1 MTTPSHSNRAEAI
14 GRCSEASWMMDA
26 NSNSWGTVMGVAP
39 RASCGPRGS
48 CGKQGSGMQVG
59 RGETKAVP
67 SRLAVVGARALTGLG
82 WMQQGVW
89 MQPGVDTVC
98 SDEKFDTRFAV
109 SS

>member
-1 MTTPSHSNRAEAI
+1 
-14 GRCSEASWMMDA
+14 
-26 NSNSWGTVMGVAP
+26 MGVAP

-67 SRLAVVGARALTGLG
+67 LRLAVVGARALVDRAGAG
-82 WMQQGVW
+82 CSKVCGCR
-89 MQPGVDTVC
+89 PGVDLIQYVVG

-109 SS
+109 VPEMATTAVEARRRSVLVGDGV